1 MLKSI
6 TFRQICELIND
17 DRVNE
22 FCSEN
27 NIGEDIIYKIF
38 LEKQDDFKDKK
49 SIHCIQININNDQE
63 DSYFYTDID
72 NFLYSILKTK
82 NKAPTDAAV
91 ISSVLKS
98 TDYTDE
104 FLKTIQEKP
113 LSENVRFY
121 KLFREL
127 FDDNVED
134 NQAVIIA
141 ALAEKYLI
149 DEDLNPALEN
159 FIENVFF
166 DDFYLEKCFT
176 KTKDF
181 FNEHF
186 YLNEFDDPEDL
197 NITLHQ
203 SFTKANEFESIVIEN
218 SDKYE
223 LSQLISEDINRIQN
237 ELVSDT
243 PYENLSISNKGEEN
257 NELTN
262 RKGRKI

>member
-6 TFRQICELIND
+6 TFRQVCELIND
-17 DRVNE
+17 DRVTE

-27 NIGEDIIYKIF
+27 NIKEDIIYKIF

-49 SIHCIQININNDQE
+49 SIHCIKINNKNHD
-63 DSYFYTDID
+63 DTYYYTDID
-72 NFLYSILKTK
+72 NFLFSILKSK
-82 NKAPTDAAV
+82 NRSQTDLAV

-98 TDYTDE
+98 TDYTGE
-104 FLKTIQEKP
+104 FLNTIQQKP
-113 LSENVRFY
+113 LVENVRFY

-127 FDDNVED
+127 FDDNVEE
-134 NQAVIIA
+134 NQNIIIA

-149 DEDLNPALEN
+149 DEDLNPALED

-166 DDFYLEKCFT
+166 DDFYLENCFN

-186 YLNEFDDPEDL
+186 YLNEFDDSEDL

-203 SFTKANEFESIVIEN
+203 SFTKANEFEAIVIEN

-237 ELVSDT
+237 ELVLDT
-243 PYENLSISNKGEEN
+243 PFENLSVPSAGEKN
-257 NELTN
+257 DELN
-262 RKGRKI
+262 HKIRRKI